1 MSERNLSV
9 PPFHRDHTVGARS
22 TSCPFQGISSRS
34 LERFSPVRGD
44 RLIERFESL
53 KSSAPGS
60 DQLAM
65 TTHVPQGETTSRHRR
80 GFRLTS
86 RVFWDMAIYMVG
98 LGLVVGLVFPPFA
111 LLLGV
116 SEAIAHRPLFRS
128 ACLLAGFLV
137 GAMNYALC
145 RGVVGGRMEALG
157 RHLRSATSS
166 INSATQTGDWSEA
179 VFERITIDSD
189 DQIGEAGRAFNSLL
203 GAVEGRKE
211 LENRLRYQA
220 FHDMLTGLPNRAF
233 FMDKLAEAD
242 ALRQESGTQSAV
254 LFLDVDNLKACNDT
268 LGHEGGDTLIRMLSE
283 RMSAST
289 RETDTVARLSGDEF
303 AILLVGPGSA
313 HQAERVALRIIDS
326 LRAPVR
332 IGEHLLRTGL
342 SIGLATSQTCAASGI
357 DMLRAADLA
366 MYRAKAGGK
375 GRLEVFQPSHHTA
388 LLERDAVR
396 AELSGALDG
405 EQLELHYQPIV
416 DIATQQ
422 IVGFEALLRWRHPD
436 RGLVSPLEFIPL
448 AEETGLI
455 VPIGRWVVQEATRQA
470 ALWQNRSPL
479 GRLRMS
485 VNVSVRQF
493 QHPDLVGGVA
503 EALTRSGLAPSL
515 LPLEITESLF
525 AQDTEETS
533 RKIGLLK
540 DLGVRLALDDFGTGY
555 SSLSYLRR
563 FPIDTL
569 KIDKSFVD
577 GVTTSPEGHA
587 VVAAITQLG
596 QTLRLEV
603 VAEGLESGDQV
614 EAMRILDCP
623 LGQGYHF
630 SRPLV
635 PGDAVKLLLT
645 GRKPAAGIPVP
656 A

>member
-1 MSERNLSV
+1 MV
-9 PPFHRDHTVGARS
+9 DP
-22 TSCPFQGISSRS
+22 
-34 LERFSPVRGD
+34 
-44 RLIERFESL
+44 L
-53 KSSAPGS
+53 KSMRNNS
-60 DQLAM
+60 DPHGM
-65 TTHVPQGETTSRHRR
+65 TTFDDAGEVLPHRR
-80 GFRLTS
+80 RGLRLTS

-98 LGLVVGLVFPPFA
+98 LGLVMGLIFPPFVV
-111 LLLGV
+111 LLGV
-116 SEAIAHRPLFRS
+116 PEQIADRPVFRL
-128 ACLLAGFLV
+128 ACLMAGFMV
-137 GAMNYALC
+137 GAMNYSLC
-145 RGVVGGRMEALG
+145 RGVVGGRMEVLG
-157 RHLRSATSS
+157 GHLRSATSV
-166 INSATQTGDWSEA
+166 ITSATRSGDWSEA
-179 VFERITIDSD
+179 VFERITVDSD

-220 FHDMLTGLPNRAF
+220 FHDTLTGLPNRAL
-233 FMDKLAEAD
+233 FMDRLPAAD
-242 ALRQESGTQSAV
+242 AQYEQTGTPSAV
-254 LFLDVDNLKACNDT
+254 LFLDVDNLKAVNDN
-268 LGHEGGDTLIRMLSE
+268 LGHEGGDPLIRSLSE
-283 RMSAST
+283 RMLGVV
-289 RETDTVARLSGDEF
+289 RDDDTVARLSGDEF
-303 AILLVGPGSA
+303 AILLTGAGSA
-313 HQAERVALRIIDS
+313 HQAERVAHRILDS
-326 LRAPVR
+326 LRQPVR
-332 IGEHLLRTGL
+332 IGEQVVRTGL
-342 SIGLATSQTCAASGI
+342 SIGLATSDTCAASGI
-357 DMLRAADLA
+357 GMLRAADMA
-366 MYRAKAGGK
+366 MYEAKTSGK

-388 LLERDAVR
+388 HVERDAVR
-396 AELSGALDG
+396 AELSGALDA

-416 DIATQQ
+416 DLSSRQ
-422 IVGFEALLRWRHPD
+422 IVGFEALARWRHPE
-436 RGLVSPLEFIPL
+436 RGLISPLEFIPL

-455 VPIGRWVVQEATRQA
+455 VPIGRWVLQEATRQA
-470 ALWQNRSPL
+470 AAWQNRSPL

-493 QHPDLVGGVA
+493 QHPDLVGDVA
-503 EALTRSGLAPSL
+503 EALQQSGLSASL
-515 LPLEITESLF
+515 LTVEITESLF
-525 AQDTEETS
+525 AQDLEEPI
-533 RKIGLLK
+533 RKIRMLK
-540 DLGVRLALDDFGTGY
+540 DLGVKLALDDFGTGY

-645 GRKPAAGIPVP
+645 GRKPTPTMLVP